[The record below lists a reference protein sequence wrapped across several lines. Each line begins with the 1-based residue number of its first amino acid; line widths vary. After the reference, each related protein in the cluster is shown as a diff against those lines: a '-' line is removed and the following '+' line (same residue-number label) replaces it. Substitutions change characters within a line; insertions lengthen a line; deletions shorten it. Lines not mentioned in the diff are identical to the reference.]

1 MSHTLRPLQTID
13 EYKACEKLQKE
24 AWDFDDSLDVIP
36 LTNLVT
42 VQKWGGL
49 VLGAFDENGVLRGFC
64 YGFLGFDELKRHVH
78 SSHML
83 AVDAEVRDGGL
94 GARLKW
100 AQRDF
105 VLGQGVRLIVWTYD
119 PLESKNACLN
129 FTKLGGLADTYLV
142 NFYGETTS
150 QLHSGTPTDRLSL
163 IWVVDALRVAR
174 RAAGERSPVLE
185 ALKSGEIDAP
195 WALEADGFSPGE
207 PQLDL
212 GADRIRCE
220 IPGDIQGVKAH
231 DREAAIA
238 WRKATRA
245 VFKAYF
251 ANGYYARECTR
262 TVAEPASGSEPR
274 TVYLLERGSME
285 KDGVKE

>member
-1 MSHTLRPLQTID
+1 MSYTLRPLETID
-13 EYKACEKLQKE
+13 EYRACEKLQKE
-24 AWDFDDSLDVIP
+24 AWEFDDSLDVIP
-36 LTNLVT
+36 VTNLVT

-49 VLGAFDENGVLRGFC
+49 VLGAFNDNGQLHGFC
-64 YGFLGFDELKRHVH
+64 YGFLGFDKLKRLLH

-83 AVDAEVRDGGL
+83 AVSNVARDAGIGS
-94 GARLKW
+94 RLKW

-105 VLGQGVRLIVWTYD
+105 VLGQGVRFI
-119 PLESKNACLN
+119 
-129 FTKLGGLADTYLV
+129 GMADTYLV

-195 WALEADGFSPGE
+195 WALEADGFAPGE
-207 PQLDL
+207 PRLDL
-212 GADRIRCE
+212 DADRIRCE
-220 IPGDIQGVKAH
+220 IPGDIQGVKAR
-231 DREAAIA
+231 DRGAAIA
-238 WRKATRA
+238 WRRATRA
-245 VFKAYF
+245 VFMTYF

-262 TVAEPASGSEPR
+262 TTAQGSEPR
-274 TVYLLERGSME
+274 TVYLLERGRLE
-285 KDGVKE
+285 TDGVKE